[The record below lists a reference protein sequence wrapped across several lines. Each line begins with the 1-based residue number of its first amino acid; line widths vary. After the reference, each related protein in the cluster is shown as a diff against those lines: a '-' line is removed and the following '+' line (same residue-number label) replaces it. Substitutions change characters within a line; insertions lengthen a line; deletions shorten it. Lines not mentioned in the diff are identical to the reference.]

1 MSHPAYLQHHF
12 SHPDQQYE
20 SSKLGMWLFLLTEVL
35 MFGGL
40 FCAYAIFRAWHPEM
54 FFHAHKMLDVTMGT
68 INTIVLI
75 TSSLTV
81 ALAIYSIQNNR
92 KTDTVRYLAITIVLA
107 AVFLIIKYFEYTHKI
122 HLGQLPGK
130 FYTFTGIEESNP
142 HLFFSMYFIMT
153 GLHGIHVIGGIIIIG
168 WVLIR
173 TKRGEF
179 SSEYYTP
186 VELVGLFW
194 HLVDL
199 IWIFLFP
206 LFYLIG

>member
-40 FCAYAIFRAWHPEM
+40 FCAYAVFRAWHPEM
-54 FFHAHKMLDVTMGT
+54 FYHAHKMLDVTMGS
-68 INTIVLI
+68 INTVVLI
-75 TSSLTV
+75 TSSLTI

-92 KTDTVRYLAITIVLA
+92 QKDTVRYLIFTLILA
-107 AVFLIIKYFEYTHKI
+107 GVFLAVKYFEYVHKI

-130 FYTFTGIEESNP
+130 YYTYAGLGDNNP

-153 GLHGIHVIGGIIIIG
+153 GLHGIHVLGGMAVIG
-168 WVLIR
+168 WVILR
-173 TKRGEF
+173 ARRGEF
-179 SSEYYTP
+179 SAEYYTP

>member
-40 FCAYAIFRAWHPEM
+40 FCAYAVFRAWHPEM
-54 FFHAHKMLDVTMGT
+54 FYHAHKMLDVTMGS
-68 INTIVLI
+68 INTVVLI
-75 TSSLTV
+75 TSSLTI

-92 KTDTVRYLAITIVLA
+92 QKDTVRYLIFTLILA
-107 AVFLIIKYFEYTHKI
+107 GVFLAVKYFEYMHKI

-130 FYTFTGIEESNP
+130 YYTYAGLGDNNP

-153 GLHGIHVIGGIIIIG
+153 GLHGIHVLGGMAVIG
-168 WVLIR
+168 WVILR
-173 TKRGEF
+173 ARRGEF
-179 SSEYYTP
+179 SAEYYTP